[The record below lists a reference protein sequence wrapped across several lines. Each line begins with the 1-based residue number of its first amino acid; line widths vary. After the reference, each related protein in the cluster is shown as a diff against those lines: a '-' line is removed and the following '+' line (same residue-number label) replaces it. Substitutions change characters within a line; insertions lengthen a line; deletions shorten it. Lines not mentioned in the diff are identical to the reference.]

1 MVMNLRRRR
10 MLLGN
15 TIEEPRILGTFVTDD
30 ANCIPEATE
39 VLIAG
44 NVPIEEICY
53 DSRTSSFSWRVRYN
67 GRYHHKFAMSG
78 DILVADRGFAYR
90 YSSMAMFSKDYV
102 IISEKGD
109 SA

>member
-1 MVMNLRRRR
+1 

-15 TIEEPRILGTFVTDD
+15 TLEEPRILGAFVTDD
-30 ANCIPEATE
+30 ADSIPEATE
-39 VLIAG
+39 VLTAG

-67 GRYHHKFAMSG
+67 GRYSHKFAMPG
-78 DILVADRGFAYR
+78 DILVADSGFAYR
-90 YSSMAMFSKDYV
+90 YPTMAMFSKDYV

-109 SA
+109 SE